1 MGYIEFF
8 KIDEDGAG
16 WVSYDELDSET
27 KLDIEIALFQ
37 EGAL

>member
-1 MGYIEFF
+1 MGFIEFA
-8 KIDEDGAG
+8 KIDKDGVE
-16 WVSYDELDSET
+16 WVSFNELSDET

>member
-1 MGYIEFF
+1 MGSLEFF
-8 KIDEDGAG
+8 KLDSEGAG
-16 WVSYDELDSET
+16 WVSFEELDNST

>member
-1 MGYIEFF
+1 MGSLEFF
-8 KIDEDGAG
+8 KIDENGAG
-16 WVSYDELDSET
+16 WVSYDELDKET